1 MGQKGKVKSGPKI
14 IVAMIPGICQPID
27 VRHGIEPAARCKLNV
42 NQSDGRW
49 QGEILGRNLA
59 RSSKRRP
66 SLNNGQHKAEPCSL
80 WTSRNGGPLG
90 EGMAASV
97 AHPACHNKGRTVS
110 RTATSSQRNQ
120 ASLGEGEPLDVGC
133 QMRYTAGSIPRAD
146 RNVIMHSQYKGA
158 LSLNQLTTRQLVTI
172 TKG

>member
-1 MGQKGKVKSGPKI
+1 
-14 IVAMIPGICQPID
+14 MIPAICQHID
-27 VRHGIEPAARCKLNV
+27 VRHGVSSVKERKPERHYYGTC
-42 NQSDGRW
+42 
-49 QGEILGRNLA
+49 GEA
-59 RSSKRRP
+59 QASSSSFYNSTAVP
-66 SLNNGQHKAEPCSL
+66 PFVGQHKAEPCSL

-172 TKG
+172 TKGEIR